1 MDNRDFGNNREY
13 SRQGIPYGRLKF
25 IRALQQRIEEF
36 IRDGEILPT
45 LAFRSQ
51 MGTAPWLTGNKMM
64 YRQRREACCA
74 VLAWH
79 FYLTSIANLSTQ
91 SATET
96 TARNTGLGRRR
107 VQRAKRDIIAAGIFE
122 RVFQGGGRLSQI
134 LAQEGWVKKI
144 ATFRV
149 TLGALKQLK
158 LFDFWKKVESHWQEK
173 AAMVKTGVR
182 TSWMSA
188 AFERRG
194 DAARKRAYAKT
205 PPDSSVSAT
214 PENTADYAA
223 AKREWQALLIR
234 KANR

>member
-1 MDNRDFGNNREY
+1 MNGF
-13 SRQGIPYGRLKF
+13 
-25 IRALQQRIEEF
+25 
-36 IRDGEILPT
+36 
-45 LAFRSQ
+45 
-51 MGTAPWLTGNKMM
+51 
-64 YRQRREACCA
+64 
-74 VLAWH
+74 
-79 FYLTSIANLSTQ
+79 
-91 SATET
+91 
-96 TARNTGLGRRR
+96 
-107 VQRAKRDIIAAGIFE
+107 
-122 RVFQGGGRLSQI
+122 FQGGGRLSQI